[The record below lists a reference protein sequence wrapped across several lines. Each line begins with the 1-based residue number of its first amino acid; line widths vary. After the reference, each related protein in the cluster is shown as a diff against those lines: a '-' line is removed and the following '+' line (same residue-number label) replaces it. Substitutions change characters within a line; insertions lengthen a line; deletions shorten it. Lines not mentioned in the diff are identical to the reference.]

1 MIDDQILRKLLL
13 ENGTVS
19 ESALEK
25 ADKNAVSK
33 GISLHDAVLD
43 DDLISEENLGKLLA
57 EFYNIPLVILSKIK
71 IDESLFR
78 LVPEIVARKQHVFL
92 YGGSKNGLML
102 ATDDP
107 DKKDVFL
114 FIAKKVGQ
122 PLQISLTTAHELER
136 AFGYYKSDV
145 SERLT
150 KILGEYSKNPLESDA
165 PIAEILQMIIE
176 YAFTNHAS
184 DIHIEPEKTDTF
196 IRFRI
201 DGVLHDVIKIPQ
213 DLHQQL
219 VTRVKVACGLK
230 TDVHVSSQDGKMQ
243 SRYGDED
250 IDIRVS
256 IVPITTGEKAVL
268 RLLSSKARRFSLT
281 DLGMKDSDLK
291 KVRNAFDKPFGM
303 VLATGPTGS
312 GKTTTIYS
320 ILKIINR
327 RDVNIATI
335 EDPVEYE
342 IGGVSQIQVNPNTNL
357 TFADGLKAILRQ
369 DPNVIFVGEIRDE
382 ETAGIAVNAATTGH
396 LVLSTLHTNNAAT
409 TLPRLLDMNSE
420 PYLIATTVNAI
431 IGQRLVRRVCDACRT
446 SRVIDS
452 EEIKTKVPKK
462 IFNQFFGK
470 TPKIRSYFGSGCAIC
485 QHTGYIGRI
494 GIFEVLLMSEKIRD
508 LIVAKATADQI
519 EAQAIEDGM
528 TTMIHDGLLK
538 MQEGVTTLEEVL
550 RATKE

>member
-1 MIDDQILRKLLL
+1 MIDDQVLRKLLL
-13 ENGTVS
+13 ENGTVTENS
-19 ESALEK
+19 LER
-25 ADKNAVSK
+25 AATNAKNK
-33 GISLHDAVLD
+33 GISLHDSVLE
-43 DDLISEENLGKLLA
+43 DDLLSEENLGKLLS
-57 EFYNIPLVILSKIK
+57 EYYQIPLVILSKTK
-71 IDESLFR
+71 IDDSLFR

-92 YGGSKNGLML
+92 YGGNKDGLLL

-107 DKKDVFL
+107 EKQDVFR
-114 FIAKKVGQ
+114 FIAKKVGG
-122 PLQISLTTAHELER
+122 PLQITLTTTHELER

-145 SERLT
+145 SERLA
-150 KILGEYSKNPLESDA
+150 KILAEYRDNPQGSDA
-165 PIAEILQMIIE
+165 PVTEILQMIIE

-184 DIHIEPEKTDTF
+184 DIHIEPEKKDTF

-201 DGVLHDVIKIPQ
+201 DGVLHDVMKIPQ

-230 TDVHVSSQDGKMQ
+230 TDEHVSSQDGKMQ
-243 SRYGDED
+243 SKYGDED

-268 RLLSSKARRFSLT
+268 RLLSSRARRFSLT
-281 DLGMKDSDLK
+281 DLGMKDNDLK
-291 KVRNAFDKPFGM
+291 KVRAAFDKPFGM

-431 IGQRLVRRVCDACRT
+431 IGQRLVRRVCDSCRT
-446 SRVIDS
+446 SREIDS
-452 EEIKTKVPKK
+452 MEIKARVPKK
-462 IFNQFFGK
+462 IFDHFFGK
-470 TPKIRSYFGSGCAIC
+470 SSKIRSYFGSGCAIC
-485 QHTGYIGRI
+485 QHTGYIGRV
-494 GIFEVLLMSEKIRD
+494 GIFEILVMTDKIRD
-508 LIVAKATADQI
+508 LIVAKATAEQI
-519 EAQAIEDGM
+519 ESQAIDDGM
-528 TTMIHDGLLK
+528 TTMISDGLLK